1 MYVLIIY
8 LPVSITPTQSSA
20 QAGVSKT
27 SSKESHSQT
36 KFYAASEEGDLIY
49 ADYFNEKT
57 AEEKG
62 RSNFVSC
69 KSF

>member
-1 MYVLIIY
+1 M
-8 LPVSITPTQSSA
+8 TPSQSSA
-20 QAGVSKT
+20 QSGVSKT
-27 SSKESHSQT
+27 LSKDSHSQT

-62 RSNFVSC
+62 
-69 KSF
+69 SFGLAS